1 MISLLELRASIE
13 RCSRLVLVLVLLPGT
28 AVRLESQ
35 SATAGVV
42 SVRLEQKQGH
52 LTKEVPLKKI
62 FHTGDVI
69 RFRVTSRIAGYLYV
83 LNQGTS
89 GETATLFPSSDGTEE
104 STRVE
109 KEEIRSVPDDNEG
122 WFEVSGP
129 PGFDTIYFLLS
140 GMPIYVPPAGVGR
153 NQRTETAKHASPP
166 PLGVLPRCDD
176 EIFKARGE
184 CIDPTA
190 GVAPLAADAP
200 VPRELIPAAKSAA
213 RDIVITDDGNDIDI
227 RISPSAKLPLIYTFR
242 LAHLE

>member
-13 RCSRLVLVLVLLPGT
+13 RCSTMFLALFLLPGI

-35 SATAGVV
+35 PANTGVV
-42 SVRLEQKQGH
+42 SVRLEQKQGNV
-52 LTKEVPLKKI
+52 TKEVPLKRI
-62 FHTGDVI
+62 FHAGDVI
-69 RFRVTSRIAGYLYV
+69 RFRITSRVAGYLYV
-83 LNQGTS
+83 LNQGSS

-104 STRVE
+104 STRVQ
-109 KEEIRSVPDDNEG
+109 KEEIRSVPDDSEG

-129 PGFDTIYFLLS
+129 PGFDTIYFLIS
-140 GMPIYVPPAGVGR
+140 AMPIYVPPAGVGR
-153 NQRTETAKHASPP
+153 SQRAETAKPASPP
-166 PLGVLPRCDD
+166 PPGALPRCDD

-200 VPRELIPAAKSAA
+200 VPRELIPAAKSAS
-213 RDIVITDDGNDIDI
+213 RDIVITDDDHDIDI
-227 RISPSAKLPLIYTFR
+227 RTSPSAKLPLIYTFR